1 MCPIIII
8 KFKVVKLKQ
17 KKRELSILRTHL
29 KHKMMK
35 SSGGK
40 APQNNAV
47 VDDRQWIRRVK
58 QEEINMIDSFSG
70 AKLDQIN

>member
-1 MCPIIII
+1 
-8 KFKVVKLKQ
+8 
-17 KKRELSILRTHL
+17 
-29 KHKMMK
+29 MMK
-35 SSGGK
+35 STGGGK
-40 APQNNAV
+40 AALNNAV